1 MKYFGKKS
9 LSSVVSIF
17 LRISWYVVIVLTS
30 LAVLLGIICI
40 FSEECR
46 DLISSEIKKGM
57 WDMNSQ
63 DRNAFAWF
71 LGFPLAL
78 KFFLVPYFGVYVVIL
93 LQIIKKSQQL
103 FTNFKNDIV
112 FDNSNAMILLK
123 ISKLNIVFA
132 VITTNC
138 VLLLVSILLL
148 MICEIFK
155 RGSVLQ
161 EESDFTV

>member
-17 LRISWYVVIVLTS
+17 LRITWYVVIALAS
-30 LAVLLGIICI
+30 FAVLLGIICI
-40 FSEECR
+40 FSEEAR
-46 DLISSEIKKGM
+46 NLISSEIIKGM

-63 DRNAFAWF
+63 DRNDFQWF

-78 KFFLVPYFGVYVVIL
+78 KFFLVPYLGVYVVVL
-93 LQIIKKSQQL
+93 LQIIKKSQLL

-112 FDNSNAMILLK
+112 FDNSNAMIILK

-132 VITTNC
+132 VLTANC

-148 MICEIFK
+148 IICEIFK
-155 RGSVLQ
+155 KGSVLQ
-161 EESDFTV
+161 AESDLTV

>member
-1 MKYFGKKS
+1 M
-9 LSSVVSIF
+9 V
-17 LRISWYVVIVLTS
+17 
-30 LAVLLGIICI
+30 
-40 FSEECR
+40 
-46 DLISSEIKKGM
+46 
-57 WDMNSQ
+57 
-63 DRNAFAWF
+63 

-78 KFFLVPYFGVYVVIL
+78 KFFLVPYFGVYVVVL

-112 FDNSNAMILLK
+112 FDNSNAITILK

-132 VITTNC
+132 VISTNC

-148 MICEIFK
+148 IICEIFK

-161 EESDFTV
+161 EESDLTV